1 MPSLIPPLVSAGNL
15 YLRRGSSRLAG
26 FCATNT
32 FTRQSSTVPPPSS
45 KTASVNQT
53 RIEIS
58 QDIST
63 ILEVVGESG
72 CRYSI
77 QKTLQQNEPS
87 VRGVHLSWYEL
98 IGIGCHEYLEAEM
111 RPQC

>member
-1 MPSLIPPLVSAGNL
+1 MPSLLPPLVSAGNL
-15 YLRRGSSRLAG
+15 YLRRGSSRLAD
-26 FCATNT
+26 FCATST
-32 FTRQSSTVPPPSS
+32 SSRQSSTVPPPSS
-45 KTASVNQT
+45 NTASVNQT

-63 ILEVVGESG
+63 IKEVVGESG

-77 QKTLQQNEPS
+77 QKTLQHKETL
-87 VRGVHLSWYEL
+87 VRGVYLTWYEL